1 MAEVRLTAA
10 QAMEVF
16 DALAHARRHL
26 SHRDRMNAE
35 LHLDEPRWSP
45 LTKLVAGAEDML
57 KDVLQEQAIIGAP
70 IQHDAHPSSTFQG
83 ASGG

>member
-16 DALAHARRHL
+16 DALAHSRRHL
-26 SHRDRMNAE
+26 VRRDEMNAE
-35 LHLDEPRWSP
+35 LHLGEVRFSP
-45 LTKLVAGAEDML
+45 LTKLVAIAEDML

-70 IQHDAHPSSTFQG
+70 IQHDAHPSAEWQG
-83 ASGG
+83 ASSG